1 MSTRE
6 IAYQMIDGL
15 DEEQLITVV
24 TFINNLKQERQ
35 NVGDEVDALCGIF
48 HDVANP
54 DLIPLEKTAWEQ
66 AAVEKHIR
74 FLEEMK
80 SAYLTRN

>member
-6 IAYQMIDGL
+6 IAYQMIDAL

-24 TFINNLKQERQ
+24 TFINNLKQEKQ
-35 NVGDEVDALCGIF
+35 NVSDEVDALCGIF

-54 DLIPLEKTAWEQ
+54 NLIPLEKNAWEQ
-66 AAVEKHIR
+66 AAVEKHIK

-80 SAYLTRN
+80 RENS

>member
-6 IAYQMIDGL
+6 MAYSMIDNL
-15 DEEQLITVV
+15 DEEQLNALVV
-24 TFINNLKQERQ
+24 ILRGMMKE
-35 NVGDEVDALCGIF
+35 EPPKEKKSAASLCGIF

-54 DLIPLEKTAWEQ
+54 ELIPLEKTAWEQ
-66 AAVEKHIR
+66 AAVEKHIA

-80 SAYLTRN
+80 HENS

>member
-6 IAYQMIDGL
+6 IAYGMIDRL
-15 DEEQLITVV
+15 DEEQLNALLVILGGLVH
-24 TFINNLKQERQ
+24 
-35 NVGDEVDALCGIF
+35 DEKPKEKIKAASVRGIF

-54 DLIPLEKTAWEQ
+54 ELVPLEKYAWEQ

-74 FLEEMK
+74 QMEEMK
-80 SAYLTRN
+80 HDHS

>member
-6 IAYQMIDGL
+6 IAYSMIDHL
-15 DEEQLITVV
+15 DEEQLNALIVILRGMT
-24 TFINNLKQERQ
+24 KE
-35 NVGDEVDALCGIF
+35 EPPKKKKSAASLCGIF

-74 FLEEMK
+74 FLEEMN
-80 SAYLTRN
+80 SENS

>member
-6 IAYQMIDGL
+6 IAYSMIDNL
-15 DEEQLITVV
+15 DEEQLNALVV
-24 TFINNLKQERQ
+24 ILRGMMKDTPPKEKKS
-35 NVGDEVDALCGIF
+35 AASLCGIF

-74 FLEEMK
+74 FLEEQNREN
-80 SAYLTRN
+80 S